1 MSGDDEGELGFMD
14 SIALAFVLGLGIE
27 IVKSIWKEKREEWRE
42 RAEYLQ
48 TEEGLREMVDA
59 RHELT
64 KAEAYAAKRRFDA
77 LREAGF
83 TEEQAF
89 ILMVKRRS

>member
-1 MSGDDEGELGFMD
+1 MSKDDEEEGIGFLD
-14 SIALAFVLGLGIE
+14 ALAVGVLGAVGIE
-27 IVKSIWKEKREEWRE
+27 IAKNIWRQKREEWRE

-48 TEEGLREMVDA
+48 TEEGLKERVDA

-64 KAEAYAAKRRFDA
+64 KAEAYAARKRFEA
-77 LREAGF
+77 LVEAGF

-89 ILMVKRRS
+89 RLMVK